1 MNLTFDEDLL
11 QISSFKVIVSNSG
24 SLAVLYLSPSAGV
37 IGFIE
42 VIEIA
47 LMISLLQTEP
57 LTPNSDQTLRHVIQ
71 SLPPHREVGEGG
83 KAEGEISPVEMA
95 FRSGL
100 VD

>member
-1 MNLTFDEDLL
+1 M
-11 QISSFKVIVSNSG
+11 
-24 SLAVLYLSPSAGV
+24 LYLSPSAGV